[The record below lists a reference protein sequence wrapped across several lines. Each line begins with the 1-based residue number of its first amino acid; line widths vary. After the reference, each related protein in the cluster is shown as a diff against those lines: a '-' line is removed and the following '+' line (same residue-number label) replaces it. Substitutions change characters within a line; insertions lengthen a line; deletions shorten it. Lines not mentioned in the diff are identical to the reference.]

1 MKRQYRREEVQFGRG
16 LVYSDKI
23 RAGAFLSRHAAISN
37 DILYSNR
44 FKVCSTEFWYANVI
58 AVNK

>member
-1 MKRQYRREEVQFGRG
+1 MKRQYRREEVQFARG

-23 RAGAFLSRHAAISN
+23 RAGAFLSRSAISN
-37 DILYSNR
+37 GILYSNR